1 MCAGCAGPAATGEG
15 ILEDLVPLTDFG
27 PVDGGQYEYGW
38 QGDYLEA
45 YLISDVGKK
54 REKNEDSCIITA
66 PSDPDLTDRRGVMF
80 AVADG
85 MGGAS
90 AGEYASRMTLNLLSH
105 EYFASPNS
113 TVPKAM
119 RTALEQANAS
129 VFEESDVNPALSG
142 MGTTCSAMVVYGDWA
157 YIAQVGDSRVYLLRE
172 RAGIHQ
178 LTHDHSLV
186 AEQVRSGLISEEE
199 ARTHTL
205 KNLITR
211 AVGIKPTV
219 KVDLFALELQRGD
232 TLLICSDGLS
242 NMVSDQQIS
251 ETLGIGDLRT
261 NAHELIN
268 LALAGGGTDNIT
280 AVVLRVT
287 DTPPKTPIQE
297 GASEIR
303 LTPSGLFGRIR
314 QLFR

>member
-1 MCAGCAGPAATGEG
+1 M
-15 ILEDLVPLTDFG
+15 EDLVPLTDFG
-27 PVDGGQYEYGW
+27 PLDAKQYEYGW
-38 QGDYLEA
+38 QGEYLEA
-45 YLISDVGKK
+45 YMISDVGKK
-54 REKNEDSCIITA
+54 REKNEDSCILTA
-66 PSDPDLTDRRGVMF
+66 PSSPDLTERRGVML

-90 AGEYASRMTLNLLSH
+90 AGEYASRMTLNVLSH
-105 EYFASPNS
+105 EYFESPNS

-119 RTALEQANAS
+119 RTALEAANAR
-129 VFEESDVNPALSG
+129 VFEESEVNPSLSG

-172 RAGIHQ
+172 RSGMHQ

-211 AVGIKPTV
+211 AVGIKEGV

-232 TLLICSDGLS
+232 TFLICSDGLS
-242 NMVSDQQIS
+242 NMVSDAQIA
-251 ETLGIGDLRT
+251 ETMAIEDLRT
-261 NAHELIN
+261 NAHELVN

-280 AVVLRVT
+280 AVVLRVNE
-287 DTPPKTPIQE
+287 TPPKSPMQD
-297 GASEIR
+297 GAQEIR
-303 LTPSGLFGRIR
+303 LSPSSVFSKLRR
-314 QLFR
+314 LFR

>member
-1 MCAGCAGPAATGEG
+1 M
-15 ILEDLVPLTDFG
+15 L
-27 PVDGGQYEYGW
+27 
-38 QGDYLEA
+38 
-45 YLISDVGKK
+45 
-54 REKNEDSCIITA
+54 
-66 PSDPDLTDRRGVMF
+66 

-105 EYFASPNS
+105 AYFASPNS

-119 RTALEQANAS
+119 RSAVETANAK
-129 VFEESDVNPALSG
+129 VFEESEVNPALSG
-142 MGTTCSAMVVYGDWA
+142 MGTTCSALVVHGSWA

-172 RAGIHQ
+172 RSGIHQ
-178 LTHDHSLV
+178 LTYDHSLV

-211 AVGIKPTV
+211 AVGIKGAI
-219 KVDLFALELQRGD
+219 KVDLFSIELQRGD

-242 NMVSDQQIS
+242 NMVSDEQIS
-251 ETLGIGDLRT
+251 ETLSIGDLRT
-261 NAHELIN
+261 NAHELVN

-280 AVVLRVT
+280 AVVMRVI
-287 DTPPKTPIQE
+287 DTPPRVPLQE
-297 GASEIR
+297 GAQGIE
-303 LTPSGLFGRIR
+303 LTPSGIFSRLRRLFS
-314 QLFR
+314 